1 MSNVWEDKSF
11 VVTHMEHL
19 VREVEHLRTLI
30 RDHDTGHIHT
40 AISVMEHRIK
50 ELREQ
55 L

>member
-40 AISVMEHRIK
+40 AISVMETRISEMRDK
-50 ELREQ
+50 L
-55 L
+55 